1 MTRPLDHPLD
11 EAEQAELAE
20 FLASRPGAMDPE
32 TLDGYFCALIA
43 NDARLRPAEWMPR
56 ALGDSEL
63 TWQSDGQMETIL
75 ALLLRKWNAVARG
88 FHLDWE
94 AVGEARMREEMY
106 LPEVALEAED
116 ADHPLAARWARGFGT
131 ALGLLSASALG
142 RLERDPEAM
151 TTLAMIATLDN
162 GQDERGEPLDHA
174 RRKQLVAHTL
184 IGLQYLYRLSRA
196 APVRPSPRRVETRPG
211 RNDPCPC
218 GSGLK
223 FKKCC
228 GAPARLH

>member
-11 EAEQAELAE
+11 EDEKTELAT
-20 FLASRPGAMDPE
+20 FLASRPDAMDPE

-43 NDARLRPAEWMPR
+43 NDARLRPAQWMPR

-63 TWQSDGQMETIL
+63 TWHDETQMERIL

-88 FHLDWE
+88 FQLDWQ
-94 AVGEARMREEMY
+94 AVGEARMRNEMY
-106 LPEVALEAED
+106 LPDVALDRED
-116 ADHPLAARWARGFGT
+116 AAPPLAARWARGFGAALALLPT
-131 ALGLLSASALG
+131 AALA
-142 RLERDPEAM
+142 RLEDDKEAM
-151 TTLAMIATLDN
+151 TTLSMIATLDA
-162 GQDERGEPLDHA
+162 GQDERGEVLGHE

-184 IGLQYLYRLSRA
+184 IGLQYLYRAARSTPAAPTPQRA
-196 APVRPSPRRVETRPG
+196 AARPG

-218 GSGLK
+218 GSGVK

-228 GAPARLH
+228 GSPARLH